1 MRNVSSDEAGDQ
13 ARLDALLTDVDPALL
28 ASLKADERRRRRKL
42 LLFAI
47 SGGLVMG
54 SAIAITLMLL
64 LNGNAVSAKDAD
76 RSLSLSNEGWAAW
89 QQQDLPR
96 ATGKFKEAVAVDPRN
111 ANAWNGLGWVQ
122 LNGGGDAAEAQKAFE
137 KCVAIEKSH
146 PAALNG
152 LGVIA
157 FNRKEFDKAQ
167 KYWLSA
173 AKDAPAAQFGLA
185 RLYLLQGKW
194 DDAERY
200 AKGLAGNPDDDG
212 TAKRLLAAARAKRVD
227 AELRK
232 VIEPPPQGGDDSAAR
247 AWALFNQGK
256 LNQAKELFEAAVKRD
271 ATDMNAKN
279 GLGFVYL
286 NLGKPAEAKP
296 LFEACVKA
304 DPNAMGALN
313 GLARCLK
320 AEGKVDEAIRLWEK
334 VAKQAPQPNAGT
346 SGLAWTYLE
355 QKSYAKALPYFEE
368 LARATPGDAEVQK
381 GLQTARENAGK

>member
-13 ARLDALLTDVDPALL
+13 ARLNALLTDVDPALL

-89 QQQDLPR
+89 QQQDLSR
-96 ATGKFKEAVAVDPRN
+96 AAGKFKEAVEVDPRN
-111 ANAWNGLGWVQ
+111 ANAWNGLGWAQ
-122 LNGGGDAAEAQKAFE
+122 MNSGDASEAQKSFE
-137 KCVAIEKSH
+137 KCVAVEKSH

-157 FNRKEFDKAQ
+157 FNRKEFDKAEKSWQ
-167 KYWLSA
+167 AA
-173 AKDAPAAQFGLA
+173 AKEAPAAQFGLA

-194 DDAERY
+194 AEAERY
-200 AKGLAGNPDDDG
+200 AKGIAGNPDDDG
-212 TAKRLLAAARAKRVD
+212 TAKRLLAAARAKKVD
-227 AELRK
+227 ADLRK
-232 VIEPPPQGGDDSAAR
+232 IIEPLPQNADEAAR

-256 LNQAKELFEAAVKRD
+256 LNQAKEIFEAAVKRD
-271 ATDMNAKN
+271 PKDMSAKN

-286 NLGKPAEAKP
+286 NLGKLAEAKP
-296 LFEACVKA
+296 LFEECVKA
-304 DPNAMGALN
+304 DPNAAGALN

-334 VAKQAPQPNAGT
+334 VAKQAPQPNAAT
-346 SGLAWTYLE
+346 AGLAWTFLE
-355 QKSYAKALPYFEE
+355 QKSYDKALPYFEE

-381 GLQTARENAGK
+381 GLQAARQNAGK